1 MTQLNKMFNMRVL
14 REYKGPAAR
23 LVELQNDK
31 SQHFVGIVF
40 YDKYHN
46 HTALTSSLDGLIEL
60 LKYPVATGITP
71 LHLHSGEEG
80 AFIYETGKCKSIAE
94 LIRHVSDLGL
104 KPGPRAGL
112 ELMVQVA
119 GILKGAVKIAEEY
132 AICSHG
138 GLTPWRLMIRN
149 DGKIQVIGFAVPQV
163 EILDFRDDPK
173 EIPREDSFR
182 YAPPERMMQHEEED
196 ISSDLFALALI
207 GFELISTRPMYDGQV
222 SVIQES
228 AQRAD
233 VSLRLNQAMRDG
245 TLDKETHDFLNKA
258 LRSDREDRF
267 FSPEQFISEGKR
279 LLANPQLI
287 GMSLFEVMGQTQNYV
302 QKQSSS
308 VSSIDEATGIIN
320 MSEAQEELN
329 RDLIAN
335 ITSEVKP
342 KGKPEL
348 IPDVLS
354 SPMSD
359 ASPKE
364 LLKMLQESRSN
375 ISIPKEEVAL
385 GSEKDSVEEVIVS
398 RRSKANA
405 NLLSQLQESISTP
418 HISEKKLNTD
428 QPPEQKESPVKT
440 KNRLKNEQLLQ
451 SLLTPAK
458 RNSKPQPPPEE
469 SSPPQS
475 LKETT
480 ESPIPNE
487 EEDTDTAIMM
497 RPLKVNQAPEVKQ
510 SSVNKKRKVI
520 QKIVKKAPSVLEQKP
535 VKEKVQSSLMI
546 GPMETIFGS
555 PQPIRSS
562 LPPGKNSQYHISLG
576 EGAGVIKQN
585 ANPEITVSSLIDLLL
600 LHRVL
605 PMRMDLTGRMTSHYR
620 FMLDGSPCSGRL
632 KMTSFSPKKV
642 IMLCSVPNEVRLMNI
657 EVQTEDDIHQFL
669 APVGLATS
677 MGSIVDH
684 LVSWLRLGRGNW
696 VVQLDSEEMYSHDIL
711 FDVQDSL
718 ESSTLRLFKKGH
730 R

>member
-40 YDKYHN
+40 NDKYHN

-71 LHLHSGEEG
+71 LHLHSGEDG

-94 LIRHVSDLGL
+94 LIRQVSDLGL

-149 DGKIQVIGFAVPQV
+149 DGKVQVIGFAVPQV

-173 EIPREDSFR
+173 LVPREDSFR

-196 ISSDLFALALI
+196 ISSDLFALSLI
-207 GFELISTRPMYDGQV
+207 GFELISTRPMYDGEV
-222 SVIQES
+222 SMIQES

-233 VSLRLNQAMRDG
+233 VSLRLNQALREG
-245 TLDKETHDFLNKA
+245 GLDRETHDFLNKS

-267 FSPEQFISEGKR
+267 FSPEQFIAEGKR
-279 LLANPQLI
+279 LLANPQLK

-302 QKQSSS
+302 QKQTSA

-320 MSEAQEELN
+320 MNEVQEELN

-342 KGKPEL
+342 TGKPER

-354 SPMSD
+354 TPVSE

-375 ISIPKEEVAL
+375 IVVPKEETPTI
-385 GSEKDSVEEVIVS
+385 EKDSVEEVIVS
-398 RRSKANA
+398 QRSKANA
-405 NLLSQLQESISTP
+405 DLLSQLQQSMTSQPTKKKPIEED
-418 HISEKKLNTD
+418 EKKENPID
-428 QPPEQKESPVKT
+428 SKQKQ
-440 KNRLKNEQLLQ
+440 KNEKLIQ

-458 RNSKPQPPPEE
+458 RNVKPPPEKPVL
-469 SSPPQS
+469 SSTKPQKVP
-475 LKETT
+475 LVMD
-480 ESPIPNE
+480 IPEE
-487 EEDTDTAIMM
+487 EEDDTAIMM
-497 RPLKVNQAPEVKQ
+497 RPIRGKNPDKDDVAIE
-510 SSVNKKRKVI
+510 KKRKVI
-520 QKIVKKAPSVLEQKP
+520 QKIAPRKKNIT
-535 VKEKVQSSLMI
+535 VQSKTKDKDRLK
-546 GPMETIFGS
+546 GGLLETLYGS

-562 LPPGKNSQYHISLG
+562 LPPGKNTQYHISLG

-585 ANPEITVSSLIDLLL
+585 ANPEISVSSLIDLLL

-605 PMRMDLTGRMTSHYR
+605 PMRMDLTGRLTSHYR
-620 FMLDGSPCSGRL
+620 FMLNGSPCSGRL

-642 IMLCSVPNEVRLMNI
+642 ILLCSVPNEVKLMNI
-657 EVQTEDDIHQFL
+657 EVQTENNIHHFI
-669 APVGLATS
+669 APVGLAMS
-677 MGSIVDH
+677 MGSIIDH
-684 LVSWLRLGRGNW
+684 LISWLRLAKGHW
-696 VVQLDSEEMYSHDIL
+696 VLELDSEELFSHDIL
-711 FDVQDSL
+711 FDVREKLDG
-718 ESSTLRLFKKGH
+718 STLRLFKKGQ